1 MANIEQNRKLM
12 VENIKKVRAQLNEGL
27 KKTISLKIIQ
37 DMYMVSSTVDQ
48 GYEPNHDVKGAE
60 KKEKEYKRKYPNE
73 YNFVSGIATED
84 EYGGPGDKTTTDKEA
99 LKAVGYTLSQ
109 IKNI

>member
-1 MANIEQNRKLM
+1 MKT
-12 VENIKKVRAQLNEGL
+12 IKTFEAFVNEEL
-27 KKTISLKIIQ
+27 KKTISLNIIQ
-37 DMYMVSSTVDQ
+37 DMYTVSSTVDQ
-48 GYEPNHDVKGAE
+48 GYEPNHDVKRAE

-84 EYGGPGDKTTTDKEA
+84 EYAGPGDKTTTDKEA

-109 IKNI
+109 IRNI